1 MKKPLRSLA
10 GRVLATSDDPAEKS
24 LAAYVLQ
31 DSETDSERERSE
43 GLTGGSSMTNKTEN
57 KVTDPKKI
65 DVEAAKQVV
74 EQDRKDS
81 KDGVAIE
88 KVDPVSGYAMK
99 PQSPDK
105 SVLTYNPEEAERVDP
120 PKPEKSKYKSGEPV
134 HDRE

>member
-1 MKKPLRSLA
+1 MKKPIRSLA
-10 GRVLATSDDPAEKS
+10 GRVLATSDDPVEKS

-31 DSETDSERERSE
+31 DGETEAERARSE
-43 GLTGGSSMTNKTEN
+43 GSTGDAPMANKAED

-65 DVEAAKQVV
+65 GVEAAKQVV
-74 EQDRKDS
+74 ERDRQDS

-88 KVDPVSGYAMK
+88 KTDPVSGIVMK

-105 SVLTYNPEEAERVDP
+105 SVLTYTPGDEERPAEA
-120 PKPEKSKYKSGEPV
+120 KPEKSKYVSGEPV